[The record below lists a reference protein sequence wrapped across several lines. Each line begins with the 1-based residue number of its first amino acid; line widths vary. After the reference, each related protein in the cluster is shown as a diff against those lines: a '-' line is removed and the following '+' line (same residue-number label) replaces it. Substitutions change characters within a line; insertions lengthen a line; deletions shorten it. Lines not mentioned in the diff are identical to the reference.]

1 MKKDVIVKIKVK
13 NEDSFDLKPFASA
26 KESDPDDDVYDDF
39 EEDNEVGESD
49 IKTEAF
55 PEEGIEIITEGTIG
69 YNDSRLELK
78 YLETYESDLG
88 NEQTTVSFNV
98 AEPSVVTM
106 ERNGV
111 CRTAMVFE
119 AGRRYISVYDV
130 GGMVLELVVRTF
142 ELENKLSEGGGSLM
156 LGYTLENG
164 GVTVS
169 RVKMNIEVRL
179 K

>member
-1 MKKDVIVKIKVK
+1 MKNDVIVKIRVK
-13 NEDSFDLKPFASA
+13 NEDSFDFKPRQNT
-26 KESDPDDDVYDDF
+26 KETEPDEDVFDEF
-39 EEDNEVGESD
+39 EEDDEVGESD

-55 PEEGIEIITEGTIG
+55 PEEGIEIITEGTITYKG
-69 YNDSRLELK
+69 SRFELK
-78 YLETYESDLG
+78 YLETDESDLG
-88 NEQTTVSFNV
+88 NEQTSISFDV
-98 AEPSVVTM
+98 AEPSIVTM